1 VSFQYGSR
9 VILGDLDEP
18 PYSKYRKNL
27 VLFNSYYRDNGFD
40 PRGKWFS
47 LGAFFR
53 EKRSETIIINN
64 PISD

>member
-1 VSFQYGSR
+1 
-9 VILGDLDEP
+9 VIPGDLDEP
-18 PYSKYRKNL
+18 PYSKYRKKL
-27 VLFNSYYRDNGFD
+27 VFFLNSYYRDYSFD

-47 LGAFFR
+47 FGAFFR